1 MSEFVERVTM
11 SGSKVVQGA
20 GARCRRTG
28 LALFCLGACPCPC
41 LAVPTELRTA
51 SLSAM
56 PCPTEVPAVHSLPSL
71 LLHSPPALDLPPETN
86 TLPAGKAIKLIG
98 KFGAKVTRNFG
109 GADSDT
115 ASSKSGAGAGSG
127 NLGARALLGAQRR
140 GTASRRGAVWWL
152 GSGYVWAAHSA
163 CLSGGSQGSRSS
175 FAQ

>member
-1 MSEFVERVTM
+1 MPAHRPGPLLLRRLPLPLP
-11 SGSKVVQGA
+11 GSA
-20 GARCRRTG
+20 YRTAHG
-28 LALFCLGACPCPC
+28 IPVCNALSHRGAC
-41 LAVPTELRTA
+41 
-51 SLSAM
+51 SAQ
-56 PCPTEVPAVHSLPSL
+56 PPLPS
-71 LLHSPPALDLPPETN
+71 SPQPFGSRPPSRNN

-98 KFGAKVTRNFG
+98 KFGAQVTRNFG